1 MKSPNEIY
9 KILKKAFIDDDFSI
23 NANFY
28 GYDHTET
35 HEFKQNNFNVSFG
48 YSYNAYTHDFNND
61 DRDYPGDKEA
71 IVSNI
76 EIIDLEVSFNGEKI
90 DFSDDDNEDLK
101 EILLITLQNEN
112 S

>member
-1 MKSPNEIY
+1 MKTPKEIY
-9 KILKKAFIDDDFSI
+9 QILKKAFIDDDFSI

-35 HEFKQNNFNVSFG
+35 HEFKQNNFNVNFG
-48 YSYNAYTHDFNND
+48 YSYSAYTRDFNNE
-61 DRDYPGDKEA
+61 DRNYPGDKEA

-76 EIIDLEVSFNGEKI
+76 ELLDLEVSFNGEI
-90 DFSDDDNEDLK
+90 IEFSEGDENHLK
-101 EILLITLQNEN
+101 DIILTVLQNEN